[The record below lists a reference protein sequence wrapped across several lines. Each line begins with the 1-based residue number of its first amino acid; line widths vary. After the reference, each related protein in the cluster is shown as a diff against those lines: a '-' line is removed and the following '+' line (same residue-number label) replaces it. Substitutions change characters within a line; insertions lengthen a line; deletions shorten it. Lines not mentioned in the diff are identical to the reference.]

1 MNETLLYILG
11 IVIMVFGLALSI
23 GLHEF
28 GHLIPAKLF
37 GVRVPHWAVGF
48 GPRLFAKKFGETE
61 YSIRLIPLG
70 GFITLIGMYPPAKPG
85 TDDSRRWFSNAISSA
100 RQAHS
105 EHIQPGDEG
114 RMLYQLPAY
123 KRIIVMAGGPL
134 VNLLL
139 GLVLISIAL
148 SGIGPN
154 ARVAKIDEVVQCVDQ
169 MVDSNAVCDAGA
181 EPTPSKLAGLESGDV
196 VKSVDGVAVEYQSD
210 PFASVV
216 LAPDVS
222 HQVVVVRNG
231 KEVEVTLK
239 AGLAEL
245 PYADASGKLAVDS
258 SGQPLLKERAFVGVR
273 YAVERAPLSI
283 GGSFAAA
290 GQMTT
295 DTLGFIVQFPVQVY
309 DSVAGLVT
317 GAERS
322 PNSAVSILG
331 ITQFAGTVTADENSD
346 FADRAF
352 SNLMLLGSLN
362 LALFAFNMIPLP
374 PLDGGHIAG
383 GVYEYLKRGLYRVL
397 GKPDPGYAD
406 TALLAPVANL
416 MFLLLLFAG
425 LAMILVDIL
434 NPLSLG

>member
-1 MNETLLYILG
+1 
-11 IVIMVFGLALSI
+11 
-23 GLHEF
+23 
-28 GHLIPAKLF
+28 
-37 GVRVPHWAVGF
+37 
-48 GPRLFAKKFGETE
+48 
-61 YSIRLIPLG
+61 
-70 GFITLIGMYPPAKPG
+70 
-85 TDDSRRWFSNAISSA
+85 
-100 RQAHS
+100 
-105 EHIQPGDEG
+105 
-114 RMLYQLPAY
+114 MLYQLPAY

-154 ARVAKIDEVVQCVDQ
+154 ARVAKIDEVVQCVEQ
-169 MVDSNAVCDAGA
+169 MVDSSATCSANSL
-181 EPTPSKLAGLESGDV
+181 PTPSKLAGLEANDV
-196 VKSVDGVAVEYQSD
+196 IASIDGIAVDYQSD
-210 PFASVV
+210 PFEAVV
-216 LAPDVS
+216 QAPEVA

-231 KEVEVTLK
+231 QDVQLTLK
-239 AGLAEL
+239 AGLAAL
-245 PYADASGKLAVDS
+245 PYADATGNLAVDQT
-258 SGQPLLKERAFVGVR
+258 GKPLLKERAFVGVR

-283 GGSFAAA
+283 GSSFAAA

-309 DSVAGLVT
+309 ESVAGLIT

-322 PNSAVSILG
+322 PNSAVSIVG
-331 ITQFAGTVTADENSD
+331 ITQFAGAVTADENSD

-383 GVYEYLKRGLYRVL
+383 GVYEYLKRGVYRVL

>member
-1 MNETLLYILG
+1 
-11 IVIMVFGLALSI
+11 
-23 GLHEF
+23 
-28 GHLIPAKLF
+28 
-37 GVRVPHWAVGF
+37 
-48 GPRLFAKKFGETE
+48 
-61 YSIRLIPLG
+61 
-70 GFITLIGMYPPAKPG
+70 
-85 TDDSRRWFSNAISSA
+85 
-100 RQAHS
+100 
-105 EHIQPGDEG
+105 
-114 RMLYQLPAY
+114 
-123 KRIIVMAGGPL
+123 
-134 VNLLL
+134 
-139 GLVLISIAL
+139 
-148 SGIGPN
+148 
-154 ARVAKIDEVVQCVDQ
+154 
-169 MVDSNAVCDAGA
+169 
-181 EPTPSKLAGLESGDV
+181 
-196 VKSVDGVAVEYQSD
+196 VDGVAVEYLSD
-210 PFASVV
+210 PFTAVV

-222 HQVVVVRNG
+222 HQVVVDRDG
-231 KEVEVTLK
+231 KEVELTLK

-245 PYADASGKLAVDS
+245 PYADASGNLAVDS
-258 SGQPLLKERAFVGVR
+258 AGQPLLKERAFVGVR

-346 FADRAF
+346 FADRTF

-406 TALLAPVANL
+406 TAQLAPVANL
-416 MFLLLLFAG
+416 MFLVLLFAG

>member
-1 MNETLLYILG
+1 
-11 IVIMVFGLALSI
+11 
-23 GLHEF
+23 
-28 GHLIPAKLF
+28 
-37 GVRVPHWAVGF
+37 
-48 GPRLFAKKFGETE
+48 
-61 YSIRLIPLG
+61 
-70 GFITLIGMYPPAKPG
+70 
-85 TDDSRRWFSNAISSA
+85 
-100 RQAHS
+100 
-105 EHIQPGDEG
+105 
-114 RMLYQLPAY
+114 
-123 KRIIVMAGGPL
+123 
-134 VNLLL
+134 
-139 GLVLISIAL
+139 
-148 SGIGPN
+148 
-154 ARVAKIDEVVQCVDQ
+154 VAKIDEVVQCVDQ
-169 MVDSNAVCDAGA
+169 MVDSNAVCDSNS
-181 EPTPSKLAGLESGDV
+181 EPTPSKLAGLETNDV
-196 VKSVDGVAVEYQSD
+196 IKSVDGVAVEYLSD
-210 PFASVV
+210 PFTAVV
-216 LAPDVS
+216 QAPDVA
-222 HQVVVVRNG
+222 HQVVVVRND
-231 KEVEVTLK
+231 KEVELTLK

-309 DSVAGLVT
+309 DSLAGLVT

-416 MFLLLLFAG
+416 MFLVLLFAG

>member
-1 MNETLLYILG
+1 MNETLLYIVG
-11 IVIMVFGLALSI
+11 IIIMVFGLALSI

-61 YSIRLIPLG
+61 YSVRLIPLG

-85 TDDSRRWFSNAISSA
+85 TDDSRRWFSNTISSA
-100 RQAHS
+100 REAHS

-154 ARVAKIDEVVQCVDQ
+154 ARVAKIDEVVQCVEK
-169 MVDSNAVCDAGA
+169 MVDSSATCSANSL
-181 EPTPSKLAGLESGDV
+181 PTPSKLAGLEANDV
-196 VKSVDGVAVEYQSD
+196 IASIDGIAVDYQSD
-210 PFASVV
+210 PFEAVV
-216 LAPDVS
+216 QAPEVA

-231 KEVEVTLK
+231 QDVQLTLK
-239 AGLAEL
+239 AGLAAL
-245 PYADASGKLAVDS
+245 PYADATGNLAVDQT
-258 SGQPLLKERAFVGVR
+258 GKPLLKERAFVGVR

-283 GGSFAAA
+283 GSSFAAA

-309 DSVAGLVT
+309 ESVAGLVT

-322 PNSAVSILG
+322 PNSAVSIVG
-331 ITQFAGTVTADENSD
+331 ITQFAGAVTADENSD
-346 FADRAF
+346 
-352 SNLMLLGSLN
+352 LLG
-362 LALFAFNMIPLP
+362 LF
-374 PLDGGHIAG
+374 
-383 GVYEYLKRGLYRVL
+383 
-397 GKPDPGYAD
+397 
-406 TALLAPVANL
+406 
-416 MFLLLLFAG
+416 
-425 LAMILVDIL
+425 
-434 NPLSLG
+434 